1 MEQQELKPIKG
12 YSADEQETTITFS
25 RVGDECILYTSDN
38 TVLTKMKGMMAK
50 SGQYRVNKVLRAADT
65 GAVTGYE
72 FTFPKKFLSFRAGLE
87 LSAEEKASRAERMRA
102 LKAKQQD

>member
-50 SGQYRVNKVLRAADT
+50 SEQYQVKKVFRDMSS
-65 GAVTGYE
+65 GEVTGYAIS
-72 FTFPKKFLSFRAGLE
+72 FPKKLLSFRAGLE